1 MNFLFGAATPVISAE
16 NQTALTEMMTQLGT
30 DLGAWFTSTLPIL
43 GSIVGVFILVWLVK
57 LGLRIVKSLASS
69 SSK

>member
-1 MNFLFGAATPVISAE
+1 MNFILGSATPIISPD
-16 NQTALTEMMTQLGT
+16 NQTALTQIMQQLST
-30 DLGAWFTSTLPIL
+30 DLGTWFTQTLPIL

-69 SSK
+69 TSK